1 MNIML
6 DIMGSFVIGGILAL
20 MLFNF
25 NTYQSTTRYQS
36 DSELQLQQN
45 AKTLADII
53 NYDLRK
59 IGYDMERDSIWVET
73 SSQRL
78 SFYSDIDRDGTPDL
92 VTYFLGDSIESTAT
106 ATPNPRDKTLFR
118 VVNSDTTGGPTL
130 GLTKLVFIYMD
141 ESGNPTTVPSG
152 IKYIKSEI
160 WVESLEP
167 IAGEYIFTYWE
178 MTINPRNL

>member
-25 NTYQSTTRYQS
+25 NAYQSNTRYQS

-73 SSQRL
+73 STQRL

-92 VTYFLGDSIESTAT
+92 VTYFLGDSTESTAT

-130 GLTKLVFIYMD
+130 GLTKLVFLYMD
-141 ESGNPTTVPSG
+141 ETGNPTTVPSE

-160 WVESLEP
+160 WVESLESV
-167 IAGEYIFTYWE
+167 AGEYIFTYWE

>member
-25 NTYQSTTRYQS
+25 NAYQSNTRYQS

-92 VTYFLGDSIESTAT
+92 VTYFLGDSTESTAT

-130 GLTKLVFIYMD
+130 GLTKLIFLYMD
-141 ESGNPTTVPSG
+141 ESGNPTTVPSD

-167 IAGEYIFTYWE
+167 VAGEYIFTYWE

>member
-1 MNIML
+1 MSIML
-6 DIMGSFVIGGILAL
+6 DIIGSFIIGGILAL

-25 NTYQSTTRYQS
+25 NTFQNNTRYLS

-45 AKTLADII
+45 AKTLAEII

-59 IGYDMERDSIWVET
+59 VGYDCDSDSIWVET
-73 SSQRL
+73 TSQRL
-78 SFYSDIDRDGTPDL
+78 SFYADLDRDGTPDL
-92 VTYFLGDSIESTAT
+92 VTYFLGDSTHAMAS
-106 ATPNPRDKTLFR
+106 PNPRDKTLFR

-130 GLTKLVFIYMD
+130 GLIKLNFIYMD
-141 ESGNPTTVPSG
+141 ELGNPTIVHSD

-167 IAGEYIFTYWE
+167 VDGQYIFTYWE

>member
-25 NTYQSTTRYQS
+25 NAYQSNTRYQS

-73 SSQRL
+73 STQRL

-92 VTYFLGDSIESTAT
+92 VTYFLGDSTESTAT

-130 GLTKLVFIYMD
+130 GLTKLVFLYMD
-141 ESGNPTTVPSG
+141 ETGNPTTVPSE

-167 IAGEYIFTYWE
+167 VAGEYIFTYWE